1 MLDDGVLGYYIWLW
15 IHRHRKYLWS
25 LCKTVQIF
33 ELKNCNSFRLHMAE
47 GSQQII
53 LLKSVGDAGLKQIN
67 IIAETFQIY
76 FHLIS
81 MFSSLFSICGKQ
93 EGEVIWWNGGR
104 LIIKMSYS
112 PLNSSQYMWQHSYQG
127 LLQLNPE
134 KYQVLQKNRETKS
147 PRKPTKQKKQ
157 LQFLLSIRL

>member
-15 IHRHRKYLWS
+15 MHRHGEYLWS

-33 ELKNCNSFRLHMAE
+33 ELKNCNCFRLHMAE

-76 FHLIS
+76 FHFIS

-93 EGEVIWWNGGR
+93 EGEVIWWNGGQF
-104 LIIKMSYS
+104 IIKMSYS

-134 KYQVLQKNRETKS
+134 KYQEFQRKQRNKKPPKANQTKEAV
-147 PRKPTKQKKQ
+147 TV
-157 LQFLLSIRL
+157 FVIY